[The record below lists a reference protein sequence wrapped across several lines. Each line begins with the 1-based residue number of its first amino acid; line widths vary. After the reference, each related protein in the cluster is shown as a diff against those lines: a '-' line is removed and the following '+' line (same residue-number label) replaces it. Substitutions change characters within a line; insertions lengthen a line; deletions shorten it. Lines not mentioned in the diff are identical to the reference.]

1 MRHSKKWIE
10 SGPDEPVWQ
19 IASRVLES
27 RLERLWNFLGRAVR
41 EPASETENV
50 HQLRVFTRRSTAAL
64 EIFEP
69 WLPAK
74 RGRKVRKRVGKVR
87 RAAGAARDLDVL
99 QLRLQSRHDQAAANT
114 IALLLEHV
122 RERRREAQQPIIEL
136 HQHLVARDFDRKL
149 RKFVKRIGRSRGS
162 ADREQRFDELA
173 RSKLSE
179 MAVPYLEAAGGEMH
193 EPEALHAFRIQGKQ
207 VRYAMEI
214 FAGAFDTEFRQDLYP
229 LVAMLQ
235 DRLGTINDHATAEA
249 LLTSYREQ
257 AASSALREALQAGI
271 DDERRALAE
280 ARQDFLAWW
289 APWRRDDL
297 RRRFARYVSLETP
310 GDAQRVVDEAGC

>member
-1 MRHSKKWIE
+1 MRHSKKWID
-10 SGPDEPVWQ
+10 SGPEEPVWQ
-19 IASRVLES
+19 IASRVLRS
-27 RLERLWNFLGRAVR
+27 RLERLWNFLGRAVS

-74 RGRKVRKRVGKVR
+74 RGNWVRKRVSKVR
-87 RAAGAARDLDVL
+87 KAAGAARDLDVL
-99 QLRLQSRHDQAAANT
+99 QLRLQSRLEQTPSNT
-114 IALLLEHV
+114 FALLLEHV
-122 RERRREAQQPIIEL
+122 RQRRREAQRPIVEL
-136 HQHLVARDFDRKL
+136 HEHLVARQFDRKL
-149 RKFVKRIGRSRGS
+149 RKFVKRIERSRETS
-162 ADREQRFDELA
+162 DRDLRFDDLA
-173 RSKLSE
+173 RRKLAE
-179 MAVPYLEAAGGEMH
+179 MVVPYLEAAGGEMND
-193 EPEALHAFRIQGKQ
+193 PEALHAFRIQGKQ

-214 FAGAFDTEFRQDLYP
+214 FAGAFDAEFRQDLYP

-235 DRLGTINDHATAEA
+235 DRLGTINDHATAETFFA
-249 LLTSYREQ
+249 AWREEADSQ
-257 AASSALREALQAGI
+257 ALREALQAGI

-297 RRRFARYVSLETP
+297 RRRFGRYVAL
-310 GDAQRVVDEAGC
+310 DAPRDAERIDEAGC